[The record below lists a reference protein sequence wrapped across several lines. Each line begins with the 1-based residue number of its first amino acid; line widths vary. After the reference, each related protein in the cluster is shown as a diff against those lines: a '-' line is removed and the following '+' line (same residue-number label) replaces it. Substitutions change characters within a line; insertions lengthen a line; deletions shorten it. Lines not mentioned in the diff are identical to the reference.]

1 MNFKANTNLATES
14 SSPNLKFQISILAS
28 AISDDGT
35 IAGLY
40 RFLYVRKTVG
50 SKTTGPFSMEKI
62 KQPQAPFITFSWGD
76 SGSFETLAEG
86 TIYYSFVLVNDDGTE
101 EENLP
106 VVFVVSY
113 DM

>member
-1 MNFKANTNLATES
+1 MLLQLAMMELLLVFIAFFTCVK
-14 SSPNLKFQISILAS
+14 LLAQ
-28 AISDDGT
+28 
-35 IAGLY
+35 
-40 RFLYVRKTVG
+40 KP
-50 SKTTGPFSMEKI
+50 TGPFSMEKI

-86 TIYYSFVLVNDDGTE
+86 EIYYSFVLVNDDGTE